1 LAAEFLIKGC
11 SHALQAFLRRLG
23 LGPSPVRHSAQPIN
37 ATRLGQHSAE
47 AQHAST
53 TGHLNTNQ
61 CQISSSAASASV
73 FAGEREMAG
82 RVDLPVVDL
91 ASPDVRA
98 SAAAVR
104 QVSRL
109 DSQSSAV
116 GSLLRGRSD

>member
-1 LAAEFLIKGC
+1 
-11 SHALQAFLRRLG
+11 
-23 LGPSPVRHSAQPIN
+23 
-37 ATRLGQHSAE
+37 
-47 AQHAST
+47 
-53 TGHLNTNQ
+53 
-61 CQISSSAASASV
+61 
-73 FAGEREMAG
+73 MDG